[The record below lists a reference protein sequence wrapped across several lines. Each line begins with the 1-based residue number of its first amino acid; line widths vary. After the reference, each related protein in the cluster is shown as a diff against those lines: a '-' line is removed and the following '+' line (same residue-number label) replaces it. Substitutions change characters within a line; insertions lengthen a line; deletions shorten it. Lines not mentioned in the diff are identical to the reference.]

1 MSSCCSPGSYG
12 EMFSER
18 QARRDARRY
27 RRKGLDPTAELMVE
41 RVGDVDGATVLE
53 VGGGVG
59 AIGLEFLKRGA
70 RHSTTV
76 ELSPAYDTEAKALA
90 QEAGLDE
97 RVERRVGDFTQ
108 DGVAPAS
115 VVAMHRVVCCYPDYE
130 TLLGSASDHAGT
142 ALVFSFPREKWW
154 WRVVVWA
161 LNLVQRVRRRSF
173 RAYVHPVAALLAV
186 PPRHGL
192 VLDFEQEGRVWQMAG
207 FRRRATDVSSI

>member
-12 EMFSER
+12 EIFSEK

-27 RRKGLDPTAELMVE
+27 RRKGLDPTAELIVE
-41 RVGDVDGATVLE
+41 RAGDVDDVTVLE

-76 ELSPAYDTEAKALA
+76 ELSPAYETEAKALA
-90 QEAGLDE
+90 REAGLDG
-97 RVERRVGDFTQ
+97 RIERRIGDFTR
-108 DGVAPAS
+108 DGVPPAD

-130 TLLGSASDHAGT
+130 KLLAVASDHAGSLL
-142 ALVFSFPREKWW
+142 ALSFPRETWW
-154 WRVVVWA
+154 WRVGVWV
-161 LNLVQRVRRRSF
+161 LNLVQRVRRRNF
-173 RAYVHPVAALLAV
+173 RAYVHPVAALLRV

-192 VLDFEQEGRVWQMAG
+192 VLDFEHEGKVWRMAG
-207 FRRRATDVSSI
+207 FRRGAADVPQT